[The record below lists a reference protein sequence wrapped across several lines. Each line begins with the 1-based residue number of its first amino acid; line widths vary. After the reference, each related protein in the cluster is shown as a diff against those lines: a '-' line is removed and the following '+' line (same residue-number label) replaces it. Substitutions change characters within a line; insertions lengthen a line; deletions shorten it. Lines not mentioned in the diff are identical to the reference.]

1 MRARLGKWYT
11 DGSADVG
18 GERSGV
24 VKPTSN
30 DKDPSGYLEGESFH
44 DNFETSDMT
53 YGDYLRLD
61 KILSAQPEAPVTH
74 DEMLFVVIH
83 QAKELW
89 MKLIL
94 HELKGALPFIQSGE
108 LRPAFKMLARVKRL
122 QDQLIGSWTVL
133 NTMTPTDYTKFREA
147 LGRASGFQSYQYR
160 SIEFFFGN
168 KQRSML
174 APHAKRP
181 EIHAQLVEL
190 LERPSLYDE
199 VVKLL
204 ARRGFDIDASCLER
218 DWSVVRDPHP
228 SVETAWLAVYA
239 DPEEHWDLYELAEDL
254 VDMDDQFQTWRF
266 RHANTVERVIG
277 HKTGTGGTS
286 GVQYLRRSVQV
297 RLFPELWSV
306 RTQL

>member
-1 MRARLGKWYT
+1 MVGCVAPGGDEDRVSKPGST
-11 DGSADVG
+11 D
-18 GERSGV
+18 
-24 VKPTSN
+24 T
-30 DKDPSGYLEGESFH
+30 DPSAYLRGEAPH
-44 DNFETSDMT
+44 RDFEPSDMT
-53 YGDYLRLD
+53 YGDYLKLD
-61 KILSAQPEAPVTH
+61 MILGAQPESPVTH

-94 HELKGALPFIQSGE
+94 HELSGALPYIQQGN
-108 LRPAFKMLARVKRL
+108 LQPAFKMLARVKRL

-133 NTMTPTDYTKFREA
+133 NTMTPTDYSKFRDS
-147 LGRASGFQSYQYR
+147 LGRSSGFQSYQYR

-181 EIHAQLVEL
+181 EIHARLLEL

-199 VVKLL
+199 VVRLL
-204 ARRGFDIDASCLER
+204 AKRGFEIDPSCLER
-218 DWSVVRDPHP
+218 DWSVVRDPHA
-228 SVETAWLAVYA
+228 SVERAWQAVYENPDA
-239 DPEEHWDLYELAEDL
+239 HWDLYELAEDL

-266 RHANTVERVIG
+266 RHMNTVERVIG
-277 HKTGTGGTS
+277 RKMGTGGTS
-286 GVQYLRRSVQV
+286 GVDYLRRSVEV

-306 RTQL
+306 RTAL